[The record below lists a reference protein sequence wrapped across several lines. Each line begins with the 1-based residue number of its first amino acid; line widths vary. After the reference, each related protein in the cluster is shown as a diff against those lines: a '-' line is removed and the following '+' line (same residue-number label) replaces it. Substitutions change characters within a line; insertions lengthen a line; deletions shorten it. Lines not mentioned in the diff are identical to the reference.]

1 MPVLVEM
8 TSVVAATDRL
18 RAALGPG
25 VDASSLGARWLVD
38 DGLLTAL
45 SFVDRGSLEEGLR
58 QLARAGLLPVRGGE
72 PADLAIV
79 DQHRG
84 PWLWWPWLELAVV
97 HAAEGGPLLAAR
109 RSGSERLEVA
119 VPPGW
124 SHPRSASARL
134 GVEPL
139 AIADRPLQHLRR
151 EPGCDLYVDGWT
163 GSEVRLERADSR
175 VQVRLEAPGGG
186 SGVVHAELVTRWEEI
201 EVGLMFRDA
210 LPPDEGM
217 LFRFQ
222 APGRHGFWMK
232 NTRLALDILF
242 VGGDGR
248 VVNVAERAAPLRLR
262 QHLSRG
268 PVVEVLEVPG
278 GWCAAHGVGAGARI
292 EVARLPFEPGSGPA
306 PRPWGPATRA
316 R

>member
-8 TSVVAATDRL
+8 TSVVAPTDRF
-18 RAALGPG
+18 REAMGPDADAAALG
-25 VDASSLGARWLVD
+25 ARSLVD

-45 SFVDRGSLEEGLR
+45 SFVDRESLQGALHR
-58 QLARAGLLPVRGGE
+58 LAREGLLPVRAGE
-72 PADLAIV
+72 PAELAVV
-79 DQHRG
+79 DPHQG

-97 HAAEGGPLLAAR
+97 HAPEGGPLLAAR
-109 RSGSERLEVA
+109 RSGSARVDVA
-119 VPPGW
+119 LPPGW
-124 SHPRSASARL
+124 SYPHSASARL
-134 GVEPL
+134 GVEEL
-139 AIADRPLQHLRR
+139 EIADRPLRHLRR
-151 EPGCDLYVDGWT
+151 EPGCNLYQDVWT
-163 GSEVRLERADSR
+163 GSEVRLERADPLVR
-175 VQVRLEAPGGG
+175 VRVEVPGGG
-186 SGVVHAELVTRWEEI
+186 RGEVQAELVTRWEEI

-210 LPPDEGM
+210 MAPDEGM
-217 LFRFQ
+217 LFRFG

-232 NTRLALDILF
+232 NTRLPLDILF
-242 VGGDGR
+242 VGADGR

-262 QHLSRG
+262 QHPSRG

-292 EVARLPFEPGSGPA
+292 EVATSPFEPGTGRA